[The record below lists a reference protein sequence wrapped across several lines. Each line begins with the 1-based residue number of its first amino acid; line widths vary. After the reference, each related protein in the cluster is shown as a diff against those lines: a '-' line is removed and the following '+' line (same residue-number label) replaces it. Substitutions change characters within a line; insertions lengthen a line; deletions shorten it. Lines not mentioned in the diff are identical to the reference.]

1 METDLIPYQAVAQL
15 PARHALVLA
24 PHADDEVFGC
34 GGAIASH
41 VQHGIPV
48 SVIVLTDGSLYG
60 DAAVRMAESR
70 AAAAVLGY
78 GEPEFW
84 AYPDRGLR
92 HDQDLVERLVQ
103 KIAATGADLI
113 YAPSPWEVHPD
124 HRQTAG
130 AAAEAVRRTGVR
142 IAFYEVG
149 SPLRPNLLLDITV
162 HAEAKQQAMQC
173 FASQMAQQDYGRH
186 IAALNLYRT
195 YTLSREVTAAEAYLL
210 LSAADLTAT
219 LPGLL
224 AAEPVTLGSSPSAS
238 AAGESLP
245 LVSVLIRSMD
255 RQYLQEALDSVAV
268 QTYPHIEVVVV
279 AAQPGHQSLPARCGP
294 FELRLIPTDL
304 PLPRSQAANRA
315 LAQARGEFLLF
326 LDDDDWLLPGHI
338 ARLAHVLQHLPA
350 SLAAYTGVTLLGPGG
365 EPQGQVMDLP
375 YDGIRQLAGNLM
387 PIHAV
392 LFSRKL
398 LALGCRFDEA
408 LDLHEDWDFWLQVA
422 RHTAFAHVPGVSAA
436 YRMSDSSGVHTESSD
451 TLSSIQTL
459 FDKWQ
464 TRWEPRQALQLMQ
477 RVRSHDDVELRLAE
491 KSRSLEKAEE
501 ALTEQRQAVRQQA
514 VNIDQLL
521 AQAGQ
526 QRAETEQRR
535 AEAEQQ
541 RIHSEQLRQLV
552 EQELARTEQRR
563 AQTEQQ
569 RAHSEQLRQ
578 LVEQELARIEQ
589 RRAQTEQERAHSEQL
604 RQLVEQELARTEQ
617 RRAQTEQELARTEQ
631 RRAQTE
637 QELARTEQQ
646 RAQLELQATRHA
658 RGIADL
664 MASSSWRVTA
674 PLRWISARIKPK
686 A

>member
-1 METDLIPYQAVAQL
+1 METDLVPYQAVAQL

-41 VQHGIPV
+41 VKHGIPV
-48 SVIVLTDGSLYG
+48 SVIVLTDGSRYG

-84 AYPDRGLR
+84 GFPDRALR

-103 KIAATGADLI
+103 KIVATGADLV
-113 YAPSPWEVHPD
+113 YAPSPWEIHPD

-149 SPLRPNLLLDITV
+149 SPLRPNLLLDITA
-162 HAEAKQQAMQC
+162 HAEAKRQAMLC
-173 FASQMAQQDYGRH
+173 FASQLQQQDYGRH

-195 YTLSREVTAAEAYLL
+195 YTLSREVAAAEAYLL

-224 AAEPVTLGSSPSAS
+224 TAQPVTLGGSPSAG
-238 AAGESLP
+238 AVGESLP

-255 RQYLQEALDSVAV
+255 RQYLQEALDSVAL

-304 PLPRSQAANRA
+304 PLQRSQAANQA

-338 ARLAHVLQHLPA
+338 ARLAHVLRHQPA
-350 SLAAYTGVTLLGPGG
+350 SLAAYTGVTLLGSGG

-375 YDGIRQLAGNLM
+375 YDGIRLLAGNLM

-392 LFSRKL
+392 LFSQKL
-398 LALGCRFDEA
+398 LTLGCRFDEA
-408 LDLHEDWDFWLQVA
+408 LNLHEDWDFWLQAA
-422 RHTAFAHVPGVSAA
+422 RHSPFAHVPGVSAV
-436 YRMSDSSGVHTESSD
+436 YRMYDSSGVHTDSSD
-451 TLSSIQTL
+451 TLDSIQTI
-459 FDKWQ
+459 FEKWQ
-464 TRWEPRQALQLMQ
+464 TRWDSRQALQLMQ
-477 RVRSHDDVELRLAE
+477 RVRSHDDVEQRLTD
-491 KSRSLEKAEE
+491 KNKSLEKADE
-501 ALTEQRQAVRQQA
+501 ALEQQRQTVHQQA
-514 VNIDQLL
+514 LNIDQLL
-521 AQAGQ
+521 AQA
-526 QRAETEQRR
+526 
-535 AEAEQQ
+535 EQQ
-541 RIHSEQLRQLV
+541 RKLV

-563 AQTEQQ
+563 AESEQQ
-569 RAHSEQLRQ
+569 
-578 LVEQELARIEQ
+578 LAN
-589 RRAQTEQERAHSEQL
+589 TEE
-604 RQLVEQELARTEQ
+604 
-617 RRAQTEQELARTEQ
+617 
-631 RRAQTE
+631 
-637 QELARTEQQ
+637 Q
-646 RAQLELQATRHA
+646 RAQFELRAERHA
-658 RGIADL
+658 RDIANL

-674 PLRWISARIKPK
+674 PLRWLSARIKPK